1 MLWAQNVFFR
11 LETEIMS
18 SNKDLVGK
26 NLSRKRREFEATM
39 LSSSQF
45 PTAAEPIDVLQPNGD
60 DQGNIMMA
68 AEHEMIVSWM
78 EEVGLLRKTR
88 KGLTG

>member
-1 MLWAQNVFFR
+1 
-11 LETEIMS
+11 
-18 SNKDLVGK
+18 
-26 NLSRKRREFEATM
+26 M